1 VRTTIVLWS
10 AVSGAILGLFI
21 DATLIGV
28 ALLFSTAMPS
38 LFARLNHRW
47 VTVSAVT
54 VLTLILTGSVVL
66 GYLEGQLKT
75 R

>member
-1 VRTTIVLWS
+1 VRTSIVLWS

-28 ALLFSTAMPS
+28 ALLFSTAVPG
-38 LFARLNHRW
+38 LLPRLQQRW
-47 VTVSAVT
+47 IAMSAVA
-54 VLTLILTGSVVL
+54 VLALILTASVVL
-66 GYLEGQLKT
+66 GFLEGQLKT

>member
-1 VRTTIVLWS
+1 VRASIVLWS
-10 AVSGAILGLFI
+10 AFSGAILGLFV

-28 ALLFSTAMPS
+28 ALLLGAAIPGLSS
-38 LFARLNHRW
+38 RLQQRW
-47 VTVSAVT
+47 LGIAALAV
-54 VLTLILTGSVVL
+54 LALILTASVAL

>member
-1 VRTTIVLWS
+1 MRTSIVLWS
-10 AVSGAILGLFI
+10 AFSGAVLGLFV

-28 ALLFSTAMPS
+28 ALLLSAAIPGLSSRFQQ
-38 LFARLNHRW
+38 RW
-47 VTVSAVT
+47 LGIAA
-54 VLTLILTGSVVL
+54 LALLALILTASVAL

>member
-1 VRTTIVLWS
+1 MRTSIVLWS
-10 AVSGAILGLFI
+10 ALSGAILGLFV

-28 ALLFSTAMPS
+28 ALLFSAAIPGLS
-38 LFARLNHRW
+38 ARLQQRW
-47 VTVSAVT
+47 IAIGGVAI
-54 VLTLILTGSVVL
+54 LTLIFTASVTL

>member
-1 VRTTIVLWS
+1 MRTSIVLWS
-10 AVSGAILGLFI
+10 AFSGAIIGLFI

-28 ALLFSTAMPS
+28 ALSFSAMIPS
-38 LFARLNHRW
+38 VFVRLQHRW
-47 VTVSAVT
+47 VVIGAVAL
-54 VLTLILTGSVVL
+54 LTLILTASVAL

>member
-1 VRTTIVLWS
+1 M
-10 AVSGAILGLFI
+10 

-28 ALLFSTAMPS
+28 ALVFSTAVPA
-38 LFARLNHRW
+38 LFARLQQRW
-47 VTVSAVT
+47 IAIGAVI
-54 VLTLILTGSVVL
+54 VLTLILTGSVAL

>member
-1 VRTTIVLWS
+1 VRTSIVLWS

-28 ALLFSTAMPS
+28 ALLFSTAVPGLMP
-38 LFARLNHRW
+38 RLQQRW
-47 VTVSAVT
+47 IAVT
-54 VLTLILTGSVVL
+54 AVAVLALILTASVVL
-66 GYLEGQLKT
+66 GFLEGQLKA

>member
-1 VRTTIVLWS
+1 MRTSIVLWS
-10 AVSGAILGLFI
+10 AFSGAVIGLFI

-28 ALLFSTAMPS
+28 ALSFSVMMPGLS
-38 LFARLNHRW
+38 VRLQHRW
-47 VTVSAVT
+47 IGIGAITLLS
-54 VLTLILTGSVVL
+54 LILTGSVAL

>member
-1 VRTTIVLWS
+1 VRTSIVLWS
-10 AVSGAILGLFI
+10 AISGAIIGLFV

-28 ALLFSTAMPS
+28 ALVFSAVIPGLS
-38 LFARLNHRW
+38 ARLQQRW
-47 VTVSAVT
+47 ILLGACA
-54 VLTLILTGSVVL
+54 LLALILTASVTL